1 MHVNLTKP
9 SGLKMKKGIKIAIIG
24 GGASGIVAAKEA
36 QEAGFKCD
44 VFEKEDVPGGVWR
57 PDGLAWEKMRVN
69 ISRFTGVFSDFSWE
83 QAFPSRKNIPA
94 YPTTLDMHA
103 YLLAYIKHFQLESY
117 IHLGRS
123 VIHIGKDNQGWTII
137 WREKEKI
144 KQENY
149 AAVILAIGRYQV
161 PYIPDFKGLE
171 SYSGHW
177 IHSANYR
184 SAECFAGKSVLIVG
198 GSLSGVAIA
207 SEIPRAQ
214 HLIRRPRWIKPT
226 QISLGPAKAEIPS
239 DLVDSRENYK
249 PRDFNWFMKHCSLQ
263 NSIPDWKMTPDTPAG
278 TTVSDAY
285 VKRVLQGHIQVI
297 KSEIDHFTNTKV
309 ILKNGNVIKP
319 DIIIFCTGYKN
330 DFSFF
335 DNSLLQLL
343 NPLNL
348 YADTFH
354 PNISNLAWLA
364 INYNERGAIFPLVE
378 LQARFAC
385 AIFNGRQT
393 LPSPEQMIAEMQAP
407 TKHSGFTFANLLA
420 EKLGIDHFEELQ
432 SDPTLYRLLM
442 QGPIVPAQYRVIG
455 PGSKPE
461 LAKIQL
467 LAAEKAKQDYLN
479 SNNLLIYRNRISD
492 EIQDS
497 PITHQSLISRL

>member
-1 MHVNLTKP
+1 
-9 SGLKMKKGIKIAIIG
+9 MKKGIKIAIIG

-57 PDGLAWEKMRVN
+57 PGGLAWEKMRVN

-103 YLLAYIKHFQLESY
+103 YLLAYIKHFQLEPHL
-117 IHLGRS
+117 HLGRTI
-123 VIHIGKDNQGWTII
+123 IHIGKDDPGWRIT
-137 WREKEKI
+137 WREKEMI
-144 KQENY
+144 KQESY
-149 AAVILAIGRYQV
+149 TAVILAIGRYQV
-161 PYIPDFKGLE
+161 PYVPDFKGLE

-184 SAECFAGKSVLIVG
+184 SAESFDGKSVLIVG

-207 SEIPRAQ
+207 SEMPHPH

-226 QISLGPAKAEIPS
+226 RVSIGPVKAEIPS
-239 DLVDSRENYK
+239 DLVDFRENYK
-249 PRDFNWFMKHCSLQ
+249 PRDFNWFMKHCALQ
-263 NSIPDWKMTPDTPAG
+263 NSIPEWKMTPDTPAG
-278 TTVSDAY
+278 TTVSDTY
-285 VKRVLQGHIQVI
+285 VKKVLQGHIQVI
-297 KSEIDHFTNTKV
+297 KSEIDHFTSTKV
-309 ILKNGNVIKP
+309 TLKNGNVIEP

-335 DNSLLQLL
+335 NKNLIPLL

-354 PNISNLAWLA
+354 PKISNLAWLA
-364 INYNERGAIFPLVE
+364 INYNERGAIFPLIE
-378 LQARFAC
+378 LQARLAC
-385 AIFNGRQT
+385 AVFSGRQM
-393 LPSPEQMIAEMQAP
+393 LPSPEKMIAEMQIP

-420 EKLGIDHFEELQ
+420 KKLGINHFEALKC
-432 SDPTLYRLLM
+432 DPILYKLLM

-455 PGSKPE
+455 PGSKLE
-461 LAKIQL
+461 LAKIHL
-467 LAAEKAKQDYLN
+467 LAAEKAKQDYLSSN
-479 SNNLLIYRNRISD
+479 SLLIYGSNSLSETKDNPIS
-492 EIQDS
+492 
-497 PITHQSLISRL
+497 HQPLISRL